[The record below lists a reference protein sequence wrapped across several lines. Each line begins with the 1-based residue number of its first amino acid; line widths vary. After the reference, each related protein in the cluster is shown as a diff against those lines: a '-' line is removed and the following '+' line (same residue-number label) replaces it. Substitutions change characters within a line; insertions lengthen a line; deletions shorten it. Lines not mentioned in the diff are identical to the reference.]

1 MGRRNALSA
10 AGLLVAMVLVA
21 GPNPARAQASD
32 PGAIGLEPT
41 LAVIEVYVRGVDSA
55 ASPEYSKS
63 ISFSMGSTGRYAVME
78 REEVG
83 QRFRAVLI
91 TPVKRLQM
99 ERLESIE
106 RMVREGDQLVYTDPK
121 AAVDVLN
128 RARGELESIAE
139 GLAAND
145 RLRHEFLKTQMLLAR
160 SHLDSGNEPKA
171 TEILREVISLYGDGL
186 EVTERDYH
194 PRIVG
199 LFKKVRS
206 SMANDRNSTLSID
219 TVQPGCEVVLD
230 GRPLSGETPR
240 EYRGLYPGVHHVQV
254 RCGAKES
261 MIRRVNLKPNA
272 SVRLVIDVAF
282 ENALTVEG
290 GRLGLF
296 FDTPGEVLLNAV
308 PFAAKFGSLVNA
320 DLVAVHGFSEK
331 GTRADLKARLV
342 DVKRGVELKN
352 ASVPAKTDVVTPS
365 SVRKVVQVLAATDAV
380 KVADEGAGGED
391 GGGRMAWYKNY
402 WGWILCGAGA
412 AGIGVGGYFVGS
424 YFSHRSNATALYAPI
439 TPDNSLNDQFEYKKS
454 EAQKAND
461 AKLPAGISMGVGGA
475 ALATGIVLFI
485 LTDKIFPATAS
496 APGPRLFA
504 TPAVGRDNAGF
515 MATLVF

>member
-1 MGRRNALSA
+1 VLAALVLA
-10 AGLLVAMVLVA
+10 AVPGA
-21 GPNPARAQASD
+21 ARAQAPD
-32 PGAIGLEPT
+32 TGTIGLEPT
-41 LAVIEVYVRGVDSA
+41 LAVIEVYVKGVDAA

-63 ISFSMGSTGRYAVME
+63 VAFSMGSTGRYAVME

-83 QRFRAVLI
+83 QRFRSVLI

-194 PRIVG
+194 PRLVA
-199 LFKKVRS
+199 LFKKVRV
-206 SMANDRNSTLSID
+206 SMANDRNAALSVD

-272 SVRLVIDVAF
+272 SVRLVIDVGF

-290 GRLGLF
+290 GRLGLIF
-296 FDTPGEVLLNAV
+296 ETPGEVLMNAV
-308 PFAAKFGSLVNA
+308 PYAAKFGSLVNA
-320 DLVAVHGFSEK
+320 DLVVVHGFADK

-380 KVADEGAGGED
+380 KVADEGSGGDE
-391 GGGRMAWYKNY
+391 GGSGRMAWYKNY
-402 WGWILCGAGA
+402 WGWILCGVGA

-424 YFSHRSNATALYAPI
+424 YFSHRSNATAAY
-439 TPDNSLNDQFEYKKS
+439 TPGTQEEYLKQFEYKKS
-454 EAQKAND
+454 EADKANK
-461 AKLPAGISMGVGGA
+461 AQLPAGISMGVGGA
-475 ALATGIVLFI
+475 ALAGGIVLFI

>member
-1 MGRRNALSA
+1 MGRWNAGAAAGVLAALVLSA
-10 AGLLVAMVLVA
+10 FPGA
-21 GPNPARAQASD
+21 ARAQAPD
-32 PGAIGLEPT
+32 AGTIGLEPT
-41 LAVIEVYVRGVDSA
+41 LAVIEVYVKGVDAA

-63 ISFSMGSTGRYAVME
+63 IAFSMGSTGRYAVME
-78 REEVG
+78 RDEVG
-83 QRFRAVLI
+83 QRFRSVLI

-99 ERLESIE
+99 ERLETIE

-194 PRIVG
+194 PRLVG
-199 LFKKVRS
+199 LFKKVRAA
-206 SMANDRNSTLSID
+206 MANDRNAALSVD

-254 RCGAKES
+254 RCGSKES

-290 GRLGLF
+290 GRLGLIF
-296 FDTPGEVLLNAV
+296 ERDIFPGL
-308 PFAAKFGSLVNA
+308 
-320 DLVAVHGFSEK
+320 
-331 GTRADLKARLV
+331 RAGQQLARQRIVQGMARLV
-342 DVKRGVELKN
+342 RCK
-352 ASVPAKTDVVTPS
+352 
-365 SVRKVVQVLAATDAV
+365 
-380 KVADEGAGGED
+380 GGQQ
-391 GGGRMAWYKNY
+391 RMAEQIEIANR
-402 WGWILCGAGA
+402 IEHLVLDELVR
-412 AGIGVGGYFVGS
+412 I
-424 YFSHRSNATALYAPI
+424 
-439 TPDNSLNDQFEYKKS
+439 
-454 EAQKAND
+454 AQT
-461 AKLPAGISMGVGGA
+461 IS
-475 ALATGIVLFI
+475 I
-485 LTDKIFPATAS
+485 
-496 APGPRLFA
+496 
-504 TPAVGRDNAGF
+504 
-515 MATLVF
+515 